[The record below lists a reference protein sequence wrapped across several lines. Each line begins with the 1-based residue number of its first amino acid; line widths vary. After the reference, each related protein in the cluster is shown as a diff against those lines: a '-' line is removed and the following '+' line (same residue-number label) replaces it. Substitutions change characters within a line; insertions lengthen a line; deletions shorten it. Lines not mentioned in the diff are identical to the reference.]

1 MLWHTCW
8 CSLVVGGGILAVGIV
23 LRSKVIKTGNITLL
37 ESSGLFFIIIGGFL
51 VILSPLI
58 ALYELINLKQLSG
71 NGISGDSSE
80 NSGLPNG
87 HAINSEGGVQMSNA
101 DHEYNNDLPT
111 YDDVAKNDQDS
122 SRTSQCSAS
131 IRTYPRR
138 LDVDSLSSGS
148 IGPVP
153 PPSYNDIARSG
164 SMQTTLSDKSV
175 ATITPSSQIQSRA

>member
-1 MLWHTCW
+1 M
-8 CSLVVGGGILAVGIV
+8 
-23 LRSKVIKTGNITLL
+23 
-37 ESSGLFFIIIGGFL
+37 